1 MAKRKDHRQKKK
13 SSVCEISMMLVANI
27 ISLSSVRFSGPS
39 CFTTNNLTP
48 QDDYDAPSTT
58 TSSPITTKL
67 SHKSQRFERATKPR
81 SYLQNP
87 ELVVNNNDP
96 YYNYVDISAGN
107 YIRHVHDKI
116 HQGANSYNNNN
127 NTTKRFSIFA
137 IPCST
142 SSYKYG

>member
-1 MAKRKDHRQKKK
+1 MAKRKDHTQKKK
-13 SSVCEISMMLVANI
+13 SICEISMMLVANI

-48 QDDYDAPSTT
+48 QTQDDDDAPSST
-58 TSSPITTKL
+58 TSSPIITKL

-96 YYNYVDISAGN
+96 YNYVDISAGN
-107 YIRHVHDKI
+107 YIRRVHDKI
-116 HQGANSYNNNN
+116 HQGANSNNN
-127 NTTKRFSIFA
+127 NTTTTKRFPIFA

-142 SSYKYG
+142 SSYKYC